1 MEQEPNLGTRELEN
15 RDSGANKPAMIVIS
29 IDEGTTALSD
39 DAREGE
45 RLRAGEPTAWDRF
58 VRAHYLLL
66 YRWLYRLTG
75 RQDEAEDLTQQSFA
89 AFLESLRR
97 RVPDVA
103 PRTWLYAIARNQW
116 RLRCRVGYGHQ
127 EGSDA
132 DLDGAAVR
140 APPPS
145 EVAEHR
151 ELADALEAAIG
162 DLPGE
167 FREVFS
173 LRVWDEFEYAEI
185 AAIQGVSADLVRWR
199 FFRAREM
206 LRARLSAWWH
216 AEEGCHGE

>member
-1 MEQEPNLGTRELEN
+1 
-15 RDSGANKPAMIVIS
+15 
-29 IDEGTTALSD
+29 
-39 DAREGE
+39 
-45 RLRAGEPTAWDRF
+45 
-58 VRAHYLLL
+58 
-66 YRWLYRLTG
+66 
-75 RQDEAEDLTQQSFA
+75 
-89 AFLESLRR
+89 
-97 RVPDVA
+97 
-103 PRTWLYAIARNQW
+103 
-116 RLRCRVGYGHQ
+116 
-127 EGSDA
+127 
-132 DLDGAAVR
+132 
-140 APPPS
+140 
-145 EVAEHR
+145 VAEHR